1 MSGSSFP
8 RAAVALALA
17 LTLAGCAATLGGGG
31 SSLQSD
37 VDALRVSMDRL
48 RQEQAQDR
56 ARMDALEQEAPEPE
70 TEVGMAEMRDR
81 VDIMEAQVYALA
93 RRLEGSDEQMGG
105 LSYEIQR
112 IRYQLDELD
121 RLARSLAP
129 PSGTLDGEAPGPG
142 EAAGG
147 AAGTVVPGLPG
158 GEPGGAEPAIRPAE
172 DPAGVFQKAYADY
185 TRGDYQL
192 AALGFESV
200 LQLRPEGAL
209 ADDAVYYLAETS
221 SAQGRIDEALRGY
234 ARVEEDYPD
243 GDKVPAAILKR
254 GLLLIDANRI
264 GEGVVQLDHL
274 VKRYPEADEARLARN
289 KLRALGVGP

>member
-1 MSGSSFP
+1 MSPGFP
-8 RAAVALALA
+8 R
-17 LTLAGCAATLGGGG
+17 
-31 SSLQSD
+31 
-37 VDALRVSMDRL
+37 
-48 RQEQAQDR
+48 
-56 ARMDALEQEAPEPE
+56 
-70 TEVGMAEMRDR
+70 
-81 VDIMEAQVYALA
+81 
-93 RRLEGSDEQMGG
+93 
-105 LSYEIQR
+105 
-112 IRYQLDELD
+112 
-121 RLARSLAP
+121 
-129 PSGTLDGEAPGPG
+129 
-142 EAAGG
+142 
-147 AAGTVVPGLPG
+147 

-200 LQLRPEGAL
+200 LHLRPEGTL

-274 VKRYPEADEARLARN
+274 VKSYPEADEARLARN

>member
-1 MSGSSFP
+1 MFTSSLS
-8 RAAVALALA
+8 RAVLALVLA
-17 LTLAGCAATLGGGG
+17 ATLAGCAAALGGGG
-31 SSLQSD
+31 SGLQSD

-48 RQEQAQDR
+48 RQEQARDR
-56 ARMDALEQEAPEPE
+56 ARMDGLEQEVPEPE
-70 TEVGMAEMRDR
+70 AEIGMAEMRDR

-105 LSYEIQR
+105 LTYEIQR
-112 IRYQLDELD
+112 LRYQLDELD

-129 PSGTLDGEAPGPG
+129 PPGTLEGETAGEPAGAVAPGFPR
-142 EAAGG
+142 
-147 AAGTVVPGLPG
+147 
-158 GEPGGAEPAIRPAE
+158 GEPEGVAPAIRPAE

-200 LQLRPEGAL
+200 LRLRPEGTL
-209 ADDAVYYLAETS
+209 ADDAVYYLAETA

-274 VKRYPEADEARLARN
+274 VKSYPEADEARLARN